1 VAFQPGKRVTIR
13 LGVMMTLDSWNEEI
27 VNQLLN
33 HVDELH
39 VIVFEET
46 SASGYLN
53 LIKGYS
59 SAVKERLLPK
69 IAGLHYLKTF
79 GNGYLKYVT
88 CIPALKALVKRQS
101 LQGLVLLYGGGF
113 ASAAYLSGF
122 RPYFLYAVG
131 SDVLLARGVRRLINR
146 VTYRAAAEIFAN
158 GRYLGQMTGVL
169 TGRKDI
175 RPLYIGIDPDHFM
188 PRSHGREQIPK
199 IICTRGFN
207 SITNNGYLID
217 ALSVLGSCDLYDE
230 VVFTSAGP
238 DLHQIQAMA
247 QRTLPFAIQ
256 QRIKFLGGVTSSVL
270 LENLQ
275 SATIYVSLSR
285 SDGTSIS
292 LLEALSC
299 GLFPIL
305 SDIPSNREWIFPE
318 ERNGLL
324 VPLDDPKALASALYR
339 AMTDKEMLDH
349 ASLFNRQR
357 ILERGNIRKNI
368 AELSLIL
375 KRRIPTE
382 EDK

>member
-1 VAFQPGKRVTIR
+1 MTIR
-13 LGVMMTLDSWNEEI
+13 LGLMMTLDSWNEEI
-27 VNQLLN
+27 VNQLLD

-39 VIVFEET
+39 VIVFEEE

-59 SAVKERLLPK
+59 AAVKERLLPK
-69 IAGLHYLKTF
+69 IAGLHYLKSF
-79 GNGYLKYVT
+79 GHGYLKYVT
-88 CIPALKALVKRQS
+88 CIPALKALFKRHS
-101 LQGLVLLYGGGF
+101 LQGLFLLYGGGF
-113 ASAAYLSGF
+113 ALAAYLSGS
-122 RPYFLYAVG
+122 RPYFLYTVG
-131 SDVLLARGVRRLINR
+131 SDVLLARGVYRLINR

-158 GRYLGQMTGVL
+158 GQYLGQMTSVL

-175 RPLYIGIDPDHFM
+175 RPIYIGIDPDRFL
-188 PRSHGREQIPK
+188 PRSRDKKQAIK

-207 SITNNGYLID
+207 PITNNGYLID
-217 ALSVLGSCDLYDE
+217 ALSVLGACDLYDE

-238 DLHQIQAMA
+238 DWHRVQDMA
-247 QRTLPFAIQ
+247 QRKLPLAIQ
-256 QRIKFLGGVTSSVL
+256 QRIKFLGGVTSSEL

-305 SDIPSNREWIFPE
+305 SDISANKEWIFPE
-318 ERNGLL
+318 ERNGRL
-324 VPLDDPKALASALYR
+324 VPLDDPKALAAVLYQ
-339 AMTDKEMLDH
+339 AMTDKNMLDQ
-349 ASLFNRQR
+349 ASIFNRKR
-357 ILERGNIRKNI
+357 ILEHGNIRKNI

-375 KRRIPTE
+375 KRRISME
-382 EDK
+382 EE